1 MLRPGRNAHHDR
13 FFDLASII
21 GVWDRAMRDLFKDH
35 ETVSDGRQRTTRSK
49 L

>member
-21 GVWDRAMRDLFKDH
+21 GVWDRIMCHTVRDH
-35 ETVSDGRQRTTRSK
+35 ETVS
-49 L
+49 